1 MRAVIAFNAAMQTNV
16 YIDGFNLY
24 YGALKGTSYK
34 WLNPQAL
41 TASLFPK
48 SSINRIR
55 YFTARITARPDDTDA
70 PNRQQFY
77 LRALRTLPMLDI
89 IEGQFK
95 DRVGRYPRY
104 PYQYAPGAGPG
115 ALPLM
120 EQIIKPEEKGTDVNL
135 ASYLLFDCFN
145 GEYEQAVVIS
155 NDSDL
160 ALPVRMVRDEFGK
173 TVIVVN
179 PVRKARRGVR
189 EMEEASTR
197 MVHRISPALLA
208 RSQFPYHLSDARGT
222 FSKPPG
228 W

>member
-1 MRAVIAFNAAMQTNV
+1 
-16 YIDGFNLY
+16 
-24 YGALKGTSYK
+24 
-34 WLNPQAL
+34 
-41 TASLFPK
+41 
-48 SSINRIR
+48 
-55 YFTARITARPDDTDA
+55 
-70 PNRQQFY
+70 
-77 LRALRTLPMLDI
+77 
-89 IEGQFK
+89 
-95 DRVGRYPRY
+95 
-104 PYQYAPGAGPG
+104 
-115 ALPLM
+115 M

-160 ALPVRMVRDEFGK
+160 ARPVRMVRDEFGK

-197 MVHRISPALLA
+197 MIHRISPTLLG
-208 RSQFPYHLSDARGT
+208 RCQFPAQLKDAEGVIP
-222 FSKPPG
+222 KPRN